1 MGTDASQSMDIH
13 SRRMWA
19 LFSDGFNIINNTG
32 SRVISCEQGP
42 GERYGG
48 LRRDEKV

>member
-1 MGTDASQSMDIH
+1 MGTDAGQSIDTD

-19 LFSDGFNIINNTG
+19 LFSDGFNILSNTG
-32 SRVISCEQGP
+32 SRVISYEQGP